1 MLRPAELG
9 ASIRRARRAQG
20 LTQASV
26 AQAAGVA
33 RLTLNQLE
41 NGVFPDLGIKKVNT
55 ILEVLGLELHV
66 QSISREPK
74 NQDFLSMA
82 SGSASVSLKEC
93 LHAEELE
100 HALLTGKVP
109 RNKEAHLITLL
120 EEAPLWMLE
129 GLVEQVSACSKPGK
143 VQKNVSKLAQTLGVS
158 QEIGQWKNIA

>member
-9 ASIRRARRAQG
+9 AYIRRARRAQA

-26 AQAAGVA
+26 ARATGVS

-55 ILEVLGLELHV
+55 ILESLGLELHV
-66 QSISREPK
+66 QPISQK
-74 NQDFLSMA
+74 QKTQDFLSMA
-82 SGSASVSLKEC
+82 SSSVSVSLKEA
-93 LHAEELE
+93 LHADELE

-109 RNKEAHLITLL
+109 ANKAAHLITLL

-129 GLVEQVSACSKPGK
+129 GLVEQVSACAKPGK
-143 VQKNVSKLAQTLGVS
+143 VQKNVRKLAQTLGVS
-158 QEIGQWKNIA
+158 QEIGQWKNVA